1 MNGYSY
7 LTIRDYIFKNK
18 HGIFEYTKCMMLFSD
33 FESILKSV
41 LNLLRNDD
49 ELNDINSIYQYMY
62 DNNFNQVKNY
72 NVDIVKDIIQQGL
85 YIYNDK
91 ISDDNI
97 RFVIKNRYIN
107 NNFNK
112 FHTILLNDQYYNLKF
127 NIFRNSNDLDIK
139 DIAFN
144 KNYDFDKFPIDI
156 TFRKKID
163 QNYQSIKN
171 KNLSIYFDQYQIS
184 FVIGGEYY
192 LLNIKDVIDF
202 TYQVMNNLNS
212 DNNDLKI
219 KAELGYYYMLNN
231 IYDIA
236 NLIINNYGKNQKIE
250 SVIKYNYENDIQN
263 FDKIRYFYYLFDEMI
278 NYLAKSNK
286 MTVKTYNLD
295 KQILLYVQSFENKS
309 LKKQNIQLDLTEIN
323 NGIESIYN
331 YKKDKILPVVS
342 NAAFNLQRHY
352 NKDYDT
358 LYDINFE
365 SHDVSRYI
373 QFLTY
378 KID

>member
-107 NNFNK
+107 NSFNK

-263 FDKIRYFYYLFDEMI
+263 FDQIRYFYYLFDEMI

-309 LKKQNIQLDLTEIN
+309 LKKQNIQLYLTEIN

-331 YKKDKILPVVS
+331 YKKDKVLPVVS

>member
-107 NNFNK
+107 NSFNK

>member
-85 YIYNDK
+85 HIYNDK

-107 NNFNK
+107 NSFNK

-163 QNYQSIKN
+163 QNYQSIKH
-171 KNLSIYFDQYQIS
+171 KNLSIYFDQYQLS
-184 FVIGGEYY
+184 FVIGEEYY

-250 SVIKYNYENDIQN
+250 TVIKYNYENDIQN
-263 FDKIRYFYYLFDEMI
+263 FNKIRYFYYLFDEMI

-286 MTVKTYNLD
+286 MNVKTYNLD

-323 NGIESIYN
+323 NDIESIYN
-331 YKKDKILPVVS
+331 YKKDKVLPIVS